1 MSVRAVRGATCLA
14 QDSPDEMREAVGELL
29 LRMMS
34 ANDISPADL
43 ISLVLTSTPDLVS
56 DFPAAAVRACG
67 VTDVPMLCATEIDV
81 AGALPRVVRIMA
93 HVDTDIPREKIEHI
107 YLRGAQV
114 LRQDLQ
120 R

>member
-1 MSVRAVRGATCLA
+1 MSVRAVRGATCLTEDTSE
-14 QDSPDEMREAVGELL
+14 QMREAVGELVL
-29 LRMMS
+29 LMIS
-34 ANDISPADL
+34 ANGLVAEDVISM
-43 ISLVLTSTPDLVS
+43 VLTSTPDLVS
-56 DFPAAAVRACG
+56 DFPAAAVRGCG

-81 AGALPRVVRIMA
+81 NDALPRTVRILM
-93 HVDTDIPREKIEHI
+93 HVETDRLRADIEHI

>member
-14 QDSPDEMREAVGELL
+14 QDSPEEMREAVGELL
-29 LRMMS
+29 LRMLS
-34 ANDISPADL
+34 ANHLSPTDL

-56 DFPAAAVRACG
+56 DFPAAAIRACG

-93 HVDTDIPREKIEHI
+93 HVDTDRPREEIEHI